1 MLLHKGDFV
10 RFCWNGQW
18 HHGQVCEDERPG
30 LGLVDIETDQGVWH
44 GVSRRAITPLPRAQS
59 GALQRPEPVPN

>member
-18 HHGQVCEDERPG
+18 HHGTVHKDEQLGNG
-30 LGLVDIETDQGVWH
+30 LIDVETEQGVWH
-44 GVSRRAITPLPRAQS
+44 GVSRRAVTPLQRAQS
-59 GALQRPEPVPN
+59 GASQRPEPATP